1 MKIFYSAYTCKGN
14 IGDLLINKYQIEEYS
29 KYGDVY
35 VDLSGMP
42 DSFRDVIIDNKNTHV
57 HDFVKT
63 YRLTYRGKNMFR
75 VLWLL
80 RREGF
85 THFTKSP
92 GPYAVL
98 TLPLKVFLKRLL
110 GAFGYW
116 FARKLGMKVFALGV
130 DVNFENCSFLLK
142 KLNVRYFKVY
152 NLLGVRSKFN
162 ENVLLKKNINSAVYC
177 PDMAFLCS
185 DFKKFNNNIRKKIA
199 LSFRKVEN
207 VSNLLLILKSTC
219 SYFKELGYDI
229 EVLYQVEEDKNFCK
243 ELSESLAEYSVV
255 YIDNMLTFEKLKEYE
270 KYDYVFSNRLH
281 VLLMGVMH
289 GAIPFAIVS
298 RDRKEKKIIDM
309 WNNVFD
315 SHYYMYLDESP
326 DKIKSFL
333 AEDLNKLKENVYNKA
348 LVQNTLCKVQ
358 IEKVFENYVV

>member
-1 MKIFYSAYTCKGN
+1 MKIFYSAYTCRGN

-29 KYGDVY
+29 KYADVY

-92 GPYAVL
+92 GPYTVL

-142 KLNVRYFKVY
+142 KLNARYFKVY

-185 DFKKFNNNIRKKIA
+185 DFKKFNNNIRVHLKKWVLFKLNNSLGQLYSA
-199 LSFRKVEN
+199 LSVN
-207 VSNLLLILKSTC
+207 
-219 SYFKELGYDI
+219 
-229 EVLYQVEEDKNFCK
+229 
-243 ELSESLAEYSVV
+243 
-255 YIDNMLTFEKLKEYE
+255 
-270 KYDYVFSNRLH
+270 
-281 VLLMGVMH
+281 
-289 GAIPFAIVS
+289 
-298 RDRKEKKIIDM
+298 
-309 WNNVFD
+309 
-315 SHYYMYLDESP
+315 
-326 DKIKSFL
+326 
-333 AEDLNKLKENVYNKA
+333 
-348 LVQNTLCKVQ
+348 
-358 IEKVFENYVV
+358 